1 MSSRARPIVF
11 VGQEFETEIEAL
23 HFLKNHHFFTHEE
36 IDIIEGDINHGHC
49 TLEECI
55 NKKYKKFPTTEVL
68 NYVTNNGYFIGYT
81 VAYYKTEDDMPSF
94 LNDLQVAQ
102 EQWRELFKED
112 GIVCIRVQ
120 TS

>member
-1 MSSRARPIVF
+1 M
-11 VGQEFETEIEAL
+11 
-23 HFLKNHHFFTHEE
+23 
-36 IDIIEGDINHGHC
+36 
-49 TLEECI
+49 
-55 NKKYKKFPTTEVL
+55 L